1 MAAPTPAAIIAALGV
16 LGVSVAK
23 GNLDLSSV
31 YADPSYAANQG
42 WDPAYVVLH
51 DTGTGIPTA
60 QLKPAQSLGWLLDPG
75 FKNAAGKPIKGAH
88 FLIGRDGKAHFIYAF
103 SCYHAGN
110 GGPYG
115 PNAGTPGDTNVGQDV
130 MNARAFGI
138 EHESSGTSWDLTP
151 AQVDMGARVTAALL
165 HVMGK
170 GVENALNHKDW
181 TDVTQKDG
189 VTRPG
194 KYAGRKVDT
203 KQSRAWWWAKIT
215 PHLAMFAAKPVTPP
229 PTPHPPV
236 VRPPATYLPAY
247 PGKPMDLGATGP
259 AVKALQKGFG
269 LPQTGKYD
277 AALKAKVKAGQ
288 RVRPWLWPWDGIA
301 GPRTYR
307 TFAKPI

>member
-1 MAAPTPAAIIAALGV
+1 MAPPTPAAIIAALGTV
-16 LGVSVAK
+16 GVSVAK
-23 GNLDLSSV
+23 GNLDLSNG

-88 FLIGRDGKAHFIYAF
+88 FLIGRDGKAHFVYAY

-138 EHESSGTSWDLTP
+138 EHESSGTSWDLTD

-203 KQSRAWWWAKIT
+203 KQARAWWWAKIT
-215 PHLAMFAAKPVTPP
+215 PHLATFDAPPKP
-229 PTPHPPV
+229 
-236 VRPPATYLPAY
+236 YLPAY
-247 PGKPMDLGATGP
+247 PGILRLGSKGP
-259 AVKALQKGFG
+259 AVTAVQRG
-269 LPQTGKYD
+269 LIAGGNHISETGVYD
-277 AALKAKVKAGQ
+277 APTFAAMKLTQ
-288 RVRPWLWPWDGIA
+288 LRHPLWLEWGGNC
-301 GPRTYR
+301 GPRSYR
-307 TFAKPI
+307 KVARPI

>member
-1 MAAPTPAAIIAALGV
+1 MAPPTPAAIIAALGV

-138 EHESSGTSWDLTP
+138 EHESSGTSWDLTD

-181 TDVTQKDG
+181 TDVLQKDG

-229 PTPHPPV
+229 PTPHPVPS
-236 VRPPATYLPAY
+236 Y
-247 PGKPMDLGATGP
+247 PGPFGGDAGVAAHHHGTWVC
-259 AVKALQKGFG
+259 AIQKG
-269 LPQTGKYD
+269 LHVAVTGTWD
-277 AALKAKVKAGQ
+277 QPTNAAMKVWQK
-288 RVRPWLWPWDGIA
+288 RRLIRPTGA
-301 GPRTYR
+301 VGPIQYKVLARP
-307 TFAKPI
+307 F